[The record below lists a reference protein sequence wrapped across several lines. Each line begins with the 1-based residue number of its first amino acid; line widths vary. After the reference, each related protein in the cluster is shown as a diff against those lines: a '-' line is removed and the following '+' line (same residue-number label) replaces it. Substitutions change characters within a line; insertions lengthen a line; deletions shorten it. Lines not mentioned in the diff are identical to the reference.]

1 MYAALRALGV
11 YGSERLIED
20 MVRERSK
27 AELGTIT
34 APEYHSRRPV
44 ADYHPQSRTRDLY
57 LVRGSGARE

>member
-34 APEYHSRRPV
+34 TPEYHSRNPTT
-44 ADYHPQSRTRDLY
+44 DYHPETKTRQLY